1 MSKSELFNSLL
12 KNFMDVVPDV
22 EAVIVSDDEGL
33 IIAAKLDNSLKE
45 KTLDNSLEEKTDSIS
60 VLSSLVNPILERI
73 RYEFSFKKWGTASF
87 ETEDSRILFVSVK
100 DNATVSIIL
109 NTLASIDKTA
119 PYAYFLAEKCA
130 QILTE
135 DDINRIQIYIPN
147 FEYDERQE
155 FDRLKNQI
163 YQMRLARGEYKFKF
177 IIVGDHAVGKTSIVM
192 RFVENRFSTDYRA
205 TIGLNI
211 LTHNYKFLNTAINL
225 MIWDIGAQKFFR
237 RVRKTY
243 YQGAHSAFLVFD
255 LTNVSSFENL
265 ENWYDELK
273 GFISKDIPVVVV
285 GNKTDLSKERKISY
299 QEGVSLANKLK
310 ASYIET
316 SAKTGEN
323 VEDAFSLI
331 SYHYIV
337 KSQLDEENIVKTNLI
352 SEINK
357 IINVKGKLILSFI
370 GLNKYWNPAL
380 QLFTEFRD
388 LGEMSIVK
396 NEELEKIYSFNDK
409 VIIKNYINHI
419 GEIVDSDGVLFIF
432 DARNKKS
439 IDLEWRNLVINGLDK
454 INENTSVLI
463 GLRTSEDHTQTAV
476 WSRLIE
482 EFNLN
487 EYLEKKM
494 IPLLFFKITTEYRLE
509 LLDQFNTWI
518 STISS
523 FL

>member
-1 MSKSELFNSLL
+1 MSKLELFNNLL
-12 KNFMDVVPDV
+12 KNFMDVVQDV
-22 EAVIVSDDEGL
+22 EAVIVSDDEGF
-33 IIAAKLDNSLKE
+33 IIASKLDE
-45 KTLDNSLEEKTDSIS
+45 SLEEKTNSIS

-73 RYEFSFKKWGTASF
+73 RYEFSFKKFGTASF
-87 ETEDSRILFVSVK
+87 ETEDSRILFVSAK

-119 PYAYFLAEKCA
+119 PYAYFLAEKSA

-155 FDRLKNQI
+155 YDRLKNQI
-163 YQMRLARGEYKFKF
+163 YQMRLAKGEYKFKF
-177 IIVGDHAVGKTSIVM
+177 IILGDHAVGKTSIVM
-192 RFVENRFSTDYRA
+192 RFVENRFSADYRA

-211 LTHNYKFLNTAINL
+211 LTHNYKFLNTTINL

-237 RVRKTY
+237 RVRKAY

-255 LTNVSSFENL
+255 LTNRSSFEHL

-273 GFISKDIPVVVV
+273 GFINKDIPVVVV
-285 GNKTDLSKERKISY
+285 GNKTDLNEDRQISY

-331 SYHYIV
+331 SYHYII
-337 KSQLDEENIVKTNLI
+337 KSQLEEEDIVKEDLI
-352 SEINK
+352 SEINL
-357 IINVKGKLILSFI
+357 IIKSKGKLVLSFI

-380 QLFTEFRD
+380 QLFTEFRE
-388 LGEMSIVK
+388 LGEMKAIK
-396 NEELEKIYSFNDK
+396 NEELEKIYSFNEQ
-409 VIIKNYINHI
+409 VIVKNYINHI
-419 GEIVDSDGVLFIF
+419 GEIEDSDGVLFVF

-454 INENTSVLI
+454 LNEYTPVLI
-463 GLRTSEDHTQTAV
+463 GIRTSEDPTQKGL
-476 WSRLIE
+476 WSRFIE

-494 IPLLFFKITTEYRLE
+494 ISLLFFKITTEYRLE

>member
-1 MSKSELFNSLL
+1 
-12 KNFMDVVPDV
+12 MDVVPDV
-22 EAVIVSDDEGL
+22 EAVIVSDEEGL
-33 IIAAKLDNSLKE
+33 IIASRLNESLK
-45 KTLDNSLEEKTDSIS
+45 EKTDSIS

-73 RYEFSFKKWGTASF
+73 RYEFSFKKFGTASF
-87 ETEDSRILFVSVK
+87 ETEDSRILFVSAK
-100 DNATVSIIL
+100 DDATVSIIL
-109 NTLASIDKTA
+109 NTLASIDNTA
-119 PYAYFLAEKCA
+119 PYAYFLAEKSA

-135 DDINRIQIYIPN
+135 DDVNRIQIYIPN

-155 FDRLKNQI
+155 YDRLKNQI
-163 YQMRLARGEYKFKF
+163 YQMRLAKGEYKFKF
-177 IIVGDHAVGKTSIVM
+177 IIVGAHAVGKTSIVM

-211 LTHNYKFLNTAINL
+211 LTHKYKFLNTLIHL

-255 LTNVSSFENL
+255 LTDRASFENL

-273 GFISKDIPVVVV
+273 GFINKDIPVVVV
-285 GNKTDLSKERKISY
+285 GNKSDLNEDRLISY

-331 SYHYIV
+331 SYHYIM
-337 KSQLDEENIVKTNLI
+337 KSQLEEEKLVKEDLI
-352 SEINK
+352 SEINQ
-357 IINVKGKLILSFI
+357 IIKSKGKLVLSFI

-380 QLFTEFRD
+380 QLFTEFRE
-388 LGEMSIVK
+388 LGEMNVIK
-396 NEELEKIYSFNDK
+396 NEELEKIYAFNEK
-409 VIIKNYINHI
+409 VIVKNYINHI
-419 GEIVDSDGVLFIF
+419 GEIEDSDGVLFVF

-439 IDLEWRNLVINGLDK
+439 IDLEWRNLVLNGLDK
-454 INENTSVLI
+454 LNENTCVLI
-463 GLRTSEDHTQTAV
+463 GIRTSEDHTQKGL
-476 WSRLIE
+476 WSRFIE

-494 IPLLFFKITTEYRLE
+494 ISLLFFKITTEYRLE

>member
-1 MSKSELFNSLL
+1 MSKLELFNGLL
-12 KNFMDVVPDV
+12 KNFISVVPDV

-33 IIAAKLDNSLKE
+33 IIAAKLDK
-45 KTLDNSLEEKTDSIS
+45 SLEEKTDSIS

-73 RYEFSFKKWGTASF
+73 RYEFSFKKFGTASF

-135 DDINRIQIYIPN
+135 DNINRIQIYIPN

-163 YQMRLARGEYKFKF
+163 YQMRLAKGQYKFKF
-177 IIVGDHAVGKTSIVM
+177 IIVGDHTVGKTSIVM

-211 LTHNYKFLNTAINL
+211 LTHNYKFLNTVINL
-225 MIWDIGAQKFFR
+225 MIWDIGAQKFFQ

-255 LTNVSSFENL
+255 LTNRSSFENL
-265 ENWYDELK
+265 ENWYNELK
-273 GFISKDIPVVVV
+273 GFISIDIPVVVV

-299 QEGVSLANKLK
+299 QEGVSLANKLR

-337 KSQLDEENIVKTNLI
+337 KSQLEEEKIVKENLI
-352 SEINK
+352 SEINR
-357 IINVKGKLILSFI
+357 IIDVKGKLILSFI

-388 LGEMSIVK
+388 WGEMKTLK

-409 VIIKNYINHI
+409 VIVQNYINHI
-419 GEIVDSDGVLFIF
+419 GEIRESDGVLFIF

-454 INENTSVLI
+454 MNENTSVLI
-463 GLRTSEDHTQTAV
+463 GLRTSEDHTQTGV

-494 IPLLFFKITTEYRLE
+494 ISILFFKITTEYRLE
-509 LLDQFNTWI
+509 FLDQFNTWI